1 MWTDLSNAT
10 GEPTP
15 VRARPNEFERIFEV
29 GFFST
34 RIRSDPGRCGAD
46 LVIAR
51 RREKPGL
58 KSMWACVRAYP
69 QSSPMRSAEFAPRVH
84 LFVCTNHRAADS
96 PLGSG
101 CAQAGEAL
109 FDALKKEVAAR
120 RDFTR
125 VWITQTACMGICP
138 KQGAA
143 CARYPEGTLL
153 TEVEA
158 SDAKAIYDGILPAR
172 GRPNDEEKK

>member
-10 GEPTP
+10 GEPP
-15 VRARPNEFERIFEV
+15 RVRARPTEFERIFGV
-29 GFFST
+29 RIFST
-34 RIRSDPGRCGAD
+34 RIRSDPGRCSAD

-51 RREKPGL
+51 CREKPAL

-69 QSSPMRSAEFAPRVH
+69 QSSPMRSADFAPRVH

-109 FDALKKEVAAR
+109 FDALKKEVATR

-143 CARYPEGTLL
+143 CARYPDGTLL
-153 TEVEA
+153 TEVDA
-158 SDAKAIYDGILPAR
+158 SDAKAIYEGTIPAHSR
-172 GRPNDEEKK
+172 NEEEKK